1 MTLRQ
6 EYARPRDR
14 AIARHPGQLAQAAA
28 PAHTGPTDVLSPAAP
43 VRPAPLDPCLQGCFR
58 RQRR

>member
-14 AIARHPGQLAQAAA
+14 AIARHPDQSAQAAA
-28 PAHTGPTDVLSPAAP
+28 PAQTTPAGAYHR
-43 VRPAPLDPCLQGCFR
+43 RPAPLDPCLQRYCR
-58 RQRR
+58 R